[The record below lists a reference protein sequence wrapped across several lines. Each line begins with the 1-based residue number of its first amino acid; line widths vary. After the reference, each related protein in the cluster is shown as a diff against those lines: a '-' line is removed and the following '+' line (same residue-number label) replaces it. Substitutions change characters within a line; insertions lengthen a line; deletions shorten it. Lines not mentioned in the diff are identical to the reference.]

1 MRIPGE
7 LVVVLSFF
15 LSSTALPS
23 RSVPLCLALALPLSN
38 LRSYFSDPLLS
49 PGTLDMA
56 AAATATAWLFPTVE
70 AMAAIVAG
78 TDMVARD
85 SPSRTLTERTEV
97 SLARRLLWRRP
108 SPSWRLL
115 LRQRP
120 SPPRLH
126 WSISR
131 FPSLLLA
138 ECIRKTSANVTL
150 TMYEHFNSI
159 CLIPTSF
166 FRIRLR

>member
-1 MRIPGE
+1 MSSS
-7 LVVVLSFF
+7 LFFLSFF

-108 SPSWRLL
+108 SP
-115 LRQRP
+115 
-120 SPPRLH
+120 PRLH

>member
-1 MRIPGE
+1 MFF
-7 LVVVLSFF
+7 LSFF

-108 SPSWRLL
+108 SP
-115 LRQRP
+115 
-120 SPPRLH
+120 PRLH

>member
-70 AMAAIVAG
+70 AMEAMAAIVAG

-97 SLARRLLWRRP
+97 SLARRLLWR
-108 SPSWRLL
+108 
-115 LRQRP
+115 RP

>member
-1 MRIPGE
+1 MFF
-7 LVVVLSFF
+7 LSFF

-49 PGTLDMA
+49 PGPLDMA

-108 SPSWRLL
+108 SP
-115 LRQRP
+115 
-120 SPPRLH
+120 PRLH

>member
-108 SPSWRLL
+108 SP
-115 LRQRP
+115 
-120 SPPRLH
+120 PRLH

-138 ECIRKTSANVTL
+138 ECIRKTSADVTL

>member
-108 SPSWRLL
+108 SP
-115 LRQRP
+115 
-120 SPPRLH
+120 PRLH